1 MEQQEPEAVAKK
13 GLDRRNIITG
23 GLAALSGAVLAKLAG
38 PEKAAA
44 GHDTNI
50 VYDSQTAMH
59 LDVTNTTSGSTRVS
73 SDISG
78 TAAFVVLNNYPVG
91 ISRPDGL
98 LGRTT
103 YTTSNCAGVAGA
115 SEAASGGIGVL
126 GTCNNQTG
134 CGVFGHAQSSVPF
147 TPPPAGTGVHGEGR
161 QNGISGKAL
170 AADGYAVRGQ
180 GFGTNGKAAI
190 FIGSTR
196 VEGLLEAVGE
206 LQSAGGLKTFGNLQ
220 AFGSLE
226 ALGGLVTSGKV
237 PAAVVESQRT
247 YPHLSLSPV
256 IEHIGQASLRRG
268 RATVKLPAGFD
279 LLVPGK
285 GYQVFLTEYGDL
297 GGLFV
302 KRRNLH
308 SFEVRSR
315 RAGARGLFAFRVV
328 QTRADLKN

>member
-1 MEQQEPEAVAKK
+1 VEQQEPEAVAKK
-13 GLDRRNIITG
+13 GLDRRNIFG
-23 GLAALSGAVLAKLAG
+23 VALAAVSGAVLAKLAG
-38 PEKAAA
+38 PDNAEA

-50 VYDSQTAMH
+50 VYDSQTTMH
-59 LDVTNTTSGSTRVS
+59 LDVTNTTSGSTRIS

-78 TAAFVVLNNYPVG
+78 TAAMVVLNNYPVG

-180 GFGTNGKAAI
+180 GFGSNGKAAI

-196 VEGLLEAVGE
+196 CEGLLEAVGE
-206 LQSAGGLKTFGNLQ
+206 LQSAGGLKSFGKLQ
-220 AFGSLE
+220 AFTGLE
-226 ALGGLVTSGKV
+226 SIGKV
-237 PAAVVESQRT
+237 PVAVVEGART
-247 YPHLSLSPV
+247 YPHASLTPV
-256 IEHIGQASLRRG
+256 FEHVGQANLRRG
-268 RATVKLPAGFD
+268 RATVTLPADFD
-279 LLVPGK
+279 ALVPLAK
-285 GYQVFLTEYGDL
+285 YQVFLTEYGNL
-297 GGLFV
+297 GGLYV
-302 KRRNLH
+302 SKRTQH
-308 SFEVRSR
+308 SFNVRSR
-315 RAGARGLFAFRVV
+315 RATARGTFGYRVLV
-328 QTRADLKN
+328 MRDDLKS

>member
-268 RATVKLPAGFD
+268 RATVRLPAGFD

-328 QTRADLKN
+328 QTRTDLKN